1 MTLAYNPETWAIRDA
16 LRDALSSRTPRT
28 APQLFQSVLDDIGSI
43 DERRLWRQLAWLT
56 QRGIAVGL
64 AVIHGNQSSLEDTGY
79 VRGTGLEYPDDA
91 AIRERVELSRDGLC
105 WDCREPNAD
114 PARRQEQYCVWCEL
128 EQSQAFNAALRADR
142 YAAGVCTECAV
153 VRPRDGHRLCDGCN
167 TAKNHRAKHYA
178 VPRDADAWSLRR
190 RAA

>member
-1 MTLAYNPETWAIRDA
+1 MSAHNSETWAIRDA
-16 LRDALSSRTPRT
+16 LRDALSSRTPKS
-28 APQLFQSVLDDIGSI
+28 APQLFRVVLDDIGSI

-56 QRGIAVGL
+56 QRGIAVRL
-64 AVIHGNQSSLEDTGY
+64 APNHNNHTGIEDVGY
-79 VRGTGLEYPDDA
+79 LRGTGIEYPADA
-91 AIRERVELSRDGLC
+91 VVRELIELRRDGLC
-105 WDCREPNAD
+105 WDCREPNTD
-114 PARRQEQYCVWCEL
+114 PAPWQEQYCVWCEL
-128 EQSQAFNAALRADR
+128 EQSQAFNVALRADR

-167 TAKNHRAKHYA
+167 AARSYRAKHYA